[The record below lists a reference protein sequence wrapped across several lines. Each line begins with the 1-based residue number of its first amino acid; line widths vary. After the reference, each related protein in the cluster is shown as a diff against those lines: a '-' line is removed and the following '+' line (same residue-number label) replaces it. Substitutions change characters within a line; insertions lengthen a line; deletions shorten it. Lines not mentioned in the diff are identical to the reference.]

1 VDTAVTLILQTA
13 RTRLREFNEDDLDNL
28 ANMVDDDEQM
38 RFYPRPKTRGE
49 ASAWIK
55 RNISLYKH
63 YGFGF
68 WFIESALTGDFV
80 GYCGIR
86 PHEQL
91 PEIEIGWH
99 TNKKY
104 WSQGLATEAARACRD
119 LAFDRFALDRLI
131 GIVDPRNVASVRVA
145 EKIGMRA
152 EHEATFD
159 GYRWVVYAVER
170 GWILKGIAPRTSGA
184 PIIR

>member
-1 VDTAVTLILQTA
+1 VTTILQTA
-13 RTRLREFNEDDLDNL
+13 RTRLREFTDDDLDIL
-28 ANMVDDDEQM
+28 ADMVADEEQM

-49 ASAWIK
+49 ASDWIR
-55 RNISLYKH
+55 RNIRLYEQH
-63 YGFGF
+63 GFGF
-68 WFIESALTGDFV
+68 WFIESVATRDFV

-104 WSQGLATEAARACRD
+104 WSQGLASEAARACRD

-131 GIVDPRNVASVRVA
+131 GIIDPRNVSSVRVA

-152 EHEATFD
+152 EREGIFD
-159 GYRWVVYAVER
+159 GCRCVVYAVER
-170 GWILKGIAPRTSGA
+170 RQILKGIAPGTSGA
-184 PIIR
+184 PINR

>member
-1 VDTAVTLILQTA
+1 LSPSWTRAVTTILQTP
-13 RTRLREFNEDDLDNL
+13 RTRLREFTDSDLDTL
-28 ANMVDDDEQM
+28 ANMVADEEQM

-49 ASAWIK
+49 ASDWIK
-55 RNISLYKH
+55 RNISLYEQH
-63 YGFGF
+63 GYGF
-68 WFIESALTGDFV
+68 WFIQSVTTGDFV

-104 WSQGLATEAARACRD
+104 WSQGLATEAAGACRD

-131 GIVDPRNVASVRVA
+131 GIIDPRNVASVRVA
-145 EKIGMRA
+145 EKIGMRP
-152 EHEATFD
+152 EREATLD
-159 GYRWVVYAVER
+159 GYRCIVYAVER
-170 GWILKGIAPRTSGA
+170 G
-184 PIIR
+184 